1 MDIDFGPMEL
11 KSFYVS
17 DDGKQ
22 FEKAEDC
29 KKYEDLIERI
39 AYLSD
44 KIGLGNIKEEDY
56 FGRYDLREYAQST
69 SMNPL
74 ELFDEVEAIQRLAYY
89 MTCDV
94 DQWQEIMAQT

>member
-1 MDIDFGPMEL
+1 MEL

-29 KKYEDLIERI
+29 EKYEDLIERI
-39 AYLSD
+39 TYLSD

-56 FGRYDLREYAQST
+56 FCRCDLRDYVQST

-74 ELFDEVEAIQRLAYY
+74 ELFDEVKAIQRLAYY
-89 MTCDV
+89 MTCEV
-94 DQWQEIMAQT
+94 SQWQEIMAQT